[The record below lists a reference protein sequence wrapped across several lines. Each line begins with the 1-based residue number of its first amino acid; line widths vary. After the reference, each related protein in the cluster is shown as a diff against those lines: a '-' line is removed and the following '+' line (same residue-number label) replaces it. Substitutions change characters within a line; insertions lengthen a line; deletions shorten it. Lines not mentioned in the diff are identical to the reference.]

1 MPGWIFYI
9 VLNMSIVSCVVIA
22 VLFLLRLIKPIPRRY
37 IYPLWALAFFRL
49 VMPFTLTSGLSL
61 FNFTGGLVKRLV
73 DVETIT
79 RGAVSAPASVD
90 LMMMNMIGAVNRYD
104 PIAYKT
110 GSLRQ
115 IFTVSSAVWA
125 VVAAGALIAV
135 CLMYSFTYKEL
146 KKAVHV
152 KGNIYCSGNILSPVL
167 AGVFRP
173 RIILPPGVD
182 PENISGRMILEHEDV
197 HRKRLDNL
205 WRALAVG
212 IACVHWFNPLVW
224 VMLRAFFR
232 DMEFSCDET
241 ILKRGKYSSDET
253 RVYASALL
261 QFAEGKSL
269 CPRSFRKFRRPGRI
283 MNVLNFK
290 G

>member
-146 KKAVHV
+146 KRRFMSKEIFIVRA
-152 KGNIYCSGNILSPVL
+152 IFYLLSLRACS
-167 AGVFRP
+167 AQ
-173 RIILPPGVD
+173 ILPPGSIR
-182 PENISGRMILEHEDV
+182 NISGRMIPSMRMSIGSGWITRGGRWLS
-197 HRKRLDNL
+197 
-205 WRALAVG
+205 G
-212 IACVHWFNPLVW
+212 S
-224 VMLRAFFR
+224 LRTPVQS
-232 DMEFSCDET
+232 SC
-241 ILKRGKYSSDET
+241 G
-253 RVYASALL
+253 
-261 QFAEGKSL
+261 
-269 CPRSFRKFRRPGRI
+269 
-283 MNVLNFK
+283 
-290 G
+290 